1 MKALRKCHKA
11 LCGLDLGILI
21 CKETTREEGDQVH
34 FIAEQCMSLYTKQEI
49 IRMLQKAGFNVL
61 KVDTQVYKKD
71 MNKNT
76 IFAA

>member
-1 MKALRKCHKA
+1 
-11 LCGLDLGILI
+11 
-21 CKETTREEGDQVH
+21 
-34 FIAEQCMSLYTKQEI
+34 MSLYTKQEI